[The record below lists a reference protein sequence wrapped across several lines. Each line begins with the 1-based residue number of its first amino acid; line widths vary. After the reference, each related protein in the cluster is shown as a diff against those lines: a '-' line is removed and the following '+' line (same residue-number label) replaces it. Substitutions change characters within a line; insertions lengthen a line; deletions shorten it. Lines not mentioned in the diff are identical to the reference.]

1 MKRNEAKV
9 LRAHLEAILR
19 ELELMGIEPEEAGIS
34 TKAIQEKPEHE
45 PQYYTPKE
53 AQRILKIGE
62 STFYQWIREGLLPQ
76 GRYYGHKVRRWTRAE
91 LEKAARTQ

>member
-19 ELELMGIEPEEAGIS
+19 ELELMGIEPEEAGIP
-34 TKAIQEKPEHE
+34 TKAIQEKAKCE

-53 AQRILKIGE
+53 VQRILKIGE
-62 STFYQWIREGLLPQ
+62 STFYQWIRKGILSK
-76 GRYYGHKVRRWTRAE
+76 GRYYGHNVRRWTKEE
-91 LEKAARTQ
+91 LENVVIQ